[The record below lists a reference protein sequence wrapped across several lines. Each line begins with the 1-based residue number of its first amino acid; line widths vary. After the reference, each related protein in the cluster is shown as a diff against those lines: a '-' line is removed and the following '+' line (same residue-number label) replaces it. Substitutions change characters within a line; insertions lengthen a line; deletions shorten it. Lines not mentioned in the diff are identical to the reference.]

1 MATRF
6 DRVTTTTRVS
16 EPDLDLDF
24 ANTALTK
31 AEVALLTVR
40 STPGD
45 ARRLAPAEL
54 GGAMIAWLS
63 MVFTLCYVLLPTAFA
78 LVGLPTLNLLVNLD
92 FMLPTYVA
100 AAFVAWVAAQVARP
114 KVRLDGPRDPVL
126 AASVGGFGVF
136 VIAQNTLG
144 GPYLTFGQMSPAG
157 LACLLALN
165 VVEMTLLGMMFA
177 SFTRRPLV
185 AFAVGAGFQ
194 LLTMGLQ
201 LTALS
206 LVL

>member
-31 AEVALLTVR
+31 AEVALLTAR
-40 STPGD
+40 SMPGE

-63 MVFTLCYVLLPTAFA
+63 LVFTLCYVLGPTALA
-78 LVGLPTLNLLVNLD
+78 LVGLPSLNMLVNLD
-92 FMLPTYVA
+92 YLLPCYVA
-100 AAFVAWVAAQVARP
+100 AGFVAWVGAMVARP
-114 KVRLDGPRDPVL
+114 SVRLDGPRDPVL
-126 AASVGGFGVF
+126 AASVGGLGVLL
-136 VIAQNTLG
+136 VAQNTLG
-144 GPYLTFGQMSPAG
+144 WPFVTFGQMS
-157 LACLLALN
+157 LMELVCHVALN
-165 VVEMTLLGMMFA
+165 LVEMTLLGMMFA
-177 SFTRRPLV
+177 SFTRRSSV
-185 AFAVGAGFQ
+185 AFALGAGFQ
-194 LLTMGLQ
+194 LLSIGLQ

-206 LVL
+206 LIL